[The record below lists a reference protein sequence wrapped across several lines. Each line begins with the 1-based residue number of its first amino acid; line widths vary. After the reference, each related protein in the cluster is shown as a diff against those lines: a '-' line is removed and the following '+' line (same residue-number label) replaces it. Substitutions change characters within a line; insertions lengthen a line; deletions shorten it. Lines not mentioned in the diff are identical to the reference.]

1 MLTAKVSAKGWVVIP
16 AEMRERYNIKPGDE
30 VALVDYGGVISILPL
45 PDDPVEAGWGL
56 LAGADS
62 LTEAI
67 VEEHR
72 REREREDAR

>member
-16 AEMRERYNIKPGDE
+16 AEVREKYNIKPGDE

-56 LAGADS
+56 LAGAGS